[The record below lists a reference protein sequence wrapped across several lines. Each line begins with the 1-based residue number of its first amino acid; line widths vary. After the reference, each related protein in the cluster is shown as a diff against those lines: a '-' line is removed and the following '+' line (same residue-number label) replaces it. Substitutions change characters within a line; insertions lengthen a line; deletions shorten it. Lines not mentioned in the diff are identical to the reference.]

1 MEELIAFASKNPVL
15 LSVIVVVLVSLLVS
29 LLNSDSERITQY
41 KKAKALLKKLILN
54 KQCNP
59 ILVRLAWHDSGTFD
73 NRNVNKPS
81 WPSAGGA
88 IGSIRFE
95 KEITAGPNA
104 GLKKALQYL
113 DPIKAECPLVSWADL
128 IQMGSALSV
137 EMAGG
142 PKIDMKYGRLDAD
155 ESPKLSVAPFGLPDA
170 LPEFG
175 GPEECAND
183 PAKHL
188 RYVFNK
194 YDMGDK
200 QIVALS
206 GAHTLGRA
214 FNDRSGT
221 VPNPSGKKNPTKYT
235 CPAGYSKMTTSMEG
249 GMSWTKDW
257 LEFNNSYFQLAGE
270 SDDDLVAFPTDSVL
284 ATDEGFKPYFQ
295 KYAKDEAAFFAD
307 YAAAHKQLSELGSK
321 FESPFS

>member
-1 MEELIAFASKNPVL
+1 MDELIAFASKNPVL

-29 LLNSDSERITQY
+29 LLGSENERITQY
-41 KKAKALLKKLILN
+41 RKAKELLKQLILR

-59 ILVRLAWHDSGTFD
+59 ILIRLAWHDAGTFD
-73 NRNVNKPS
+73 NRNVNKPG

-104 GLKKALQYL
+104 GLKKALDYL
-113 DPIKAECPLVSWADL
+113 EPIKSECPLVSWADL
-128 IQMGSALSV
+128 IQMGSALAV

-142 PKIDMKYGRLDAD
+142 PKIQMKYGRLDAK

-175 GPEECAND
+175 GPPECAKD
-183 PAKHL
+183 PAAHL

-200 QIVALS
+200 EIVALS

-214 FNDRSGT
+214 FEDRSGT
-221 VPNPSGKKNPTKYT
+221 VPNKSGQPTKYT
-235 CPAGYSKMTTSMEG
+235 CPAGYGKMTKASMTG
-249 GMSWTKDW
+249 GMSWTSDW
-257 LEFNNSYFQLAGE
+257 LEFNNSYFLLAGE

-284 ATDEGFKPYFQ
+284 AIDEGFKPYFQ
-295 KYAKDEAAFFAD
+295 KYAKDEGAFFAD

-321 FESPFS
+321 FESEFTM